1 MNKITMYIL
10 THKKFD
16 YEDIGEKTIYK
27 PLLCGSA
34 SLNEDFGYIRDDTG
48 DNISDFNKYYAELTG
63 EYWVWKNDNSD
74 IVGFCHYR
82 RYFTKN
88 IFLNKLTSYDIQK
101 SLDDYD
107 IILPQKIC
115 LGTDVLEDAN
125 LSIDIQREED
135 YVLLRKILAK
145 ESPEYLDSYDEFL
158 NEKEIYN
165 YNMFICRKEIA
176 DDYFKWLFNILEIFK
191 DQTDFSQYEKGNARI
206 LGYLSERLLNVYVK
220 KHKLKVNEKYVLHSE
235 ARLPIHIIIENK
247 FPFIKNS
254 IKYLLKVLGI
264 SIR

>member
-1 MNKITMYIL
+1 MDKITIYIL

-16 YEDIGEKTIYK
+16 YESIEDKQVYK

-34 SLNEDFGYIRDDTG
+34 SLNEGFGYVRDDVG
-48 DNISDFNKYYAELTG
+48 NNISSLNKYYSELSG
-63 EYWVWKNDNSD
+63 EYWAWKNDTSD
-74 IVGFCHYR
+74 IIGFCHYR

-88 IFLNKLTSYDIQK
+88 ILLNKMSKQDIQK
-101 SLDDYD
+101 SLDNYD
-107 IILPQKIC
+107 IILPQKMH
-115 LGTDVLEDAN
+115 LGITVLKEADS
-125 LSIDIQREED
+125 SIDIQKEKD
-135 YVLLRKILAK
+135 YILLREIIAK
-145 ESPEYLDSYDEFL
+145 ESPEYLESYDEVL
-158 NEKEIYN
+158 NGKELSF

-176 DDYFKWLFNILEIFK
+176 DDYFKWLFDILKIFK

>member
-1 MNKITMYIL
+1 MDKITMYIL

-16 YEDIGEKTIYK
+16 YGGIEDKQVYK

-34 SLNEDFGYIRDDTG
+34 CLNEDFDYIRDDTG
-48 DNISDFNKYYAELTG
+48 NNISDLNKYYAELTG
-63 EYWVWKNDNSD
+63 EYWAWKNDNSD
-74 IVGFCHYR
+74 IIGFCHYR

-88 IFLNKLTSYDIQK
+88 ILLNKMSKQDIQK
-101 SLDDYD
+101 SLNDHD
-107 IILPQKIC
+107 IILPQKRYLNI
-115 LGTDVLEDAN
+115 TTLEEADSA
-125 LSIDIQREED
+125 IDIQKAKD
-135 YVLLRKILAK
+135 YVLLREIIAE
-145 ESPEYLDSYDEFL
+145 ESPEYLESYDEFL

-235 ARLPIHIIIENK
+235 ARLPVHIIIENK
-247 FPFIKNS
+247 FPFIQNL
-254 IKYLLKVLGI
+254 IKYLLKVMRI
-264 SIR
+264 SMR